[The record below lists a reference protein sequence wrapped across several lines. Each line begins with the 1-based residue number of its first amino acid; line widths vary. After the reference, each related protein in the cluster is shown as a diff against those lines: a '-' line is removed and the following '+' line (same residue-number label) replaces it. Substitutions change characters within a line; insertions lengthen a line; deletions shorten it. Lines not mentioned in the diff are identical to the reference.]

1 MRPIITATPWR
12 DSVKLELA
20 AEVLQRFS
28 QLRFVAY
35 GTSMLPS
42 IYPGDC
48 LTVTS
53 FGSTP
58 PRCGDIV
65 LCRHGGEF
73 RVHRV
78 ARIWNEGPSELY
90 VLRGDALGEDDPPVP
105 GCELLGRV
113 TSVLRRGRSWNL
125 EKVTRLPDRLLRSM
139 VRSSSL
145 TAALLLT
152 WHAVLTPEA
161 SRASLLPRSTSKP
174 RTECA

>member
-1 MRPIITATPWR
+1 MRPVLRATPGH
-12 DSVKLELA
+12 DSVRLELA

-53 FGSTP
+53 FGRTP

-65 LCRHGGEF
+65 LCHHDGEF

-78 ARIWNEGPSELY
+78 ARISNEGLY
-90 VLRGDALGEDDPPVP
+90 VLRGDALDEDDPAVP
-105 GCELLGRV
+105 RCELLGLV
-113 TSVLRRGRSWNL
+113 TWVLRRGKSWNL
-125 EKVTRLPDRLLRSM
+125 ERVMGLPDRLLRSM
-139 VRSSSL
+139 VRRSSL
-145 TAALLLT
+145 TSALLLT
-152 WHAVLTPEA
+152 WHAVLTPKA
-161 SRASLLPRSTSKP
+161 GLLPKSTSKP
-174 RTECA
+174 KAECA